1 MQLMRYINLF
11 SRVSNIST
19 TNCFVYNNQIMFG
32 VPQEKVSQAIGRD
45 ASNVKQLN
53 EILRKKIKIVAMP
66 EKDDRAGIEKFI
78 ASVIEPVEYN
88 KIEVKENIAIISAGR
103 VSKAALIGRNRSREK
118 ELSEILKNY
127 FHILKVK
134 IA

>member
-1 MQLMRYINLF
+1 
-11 SRVSNIST
+11 
-19 TNCFVYNNQIMFG
+19 
-32 VPQEKVSQAIGRD
+32 
-45 ASNVKQLN
+45 
-53 EILRKKIKIVAMP
+53 MP
-66 EKDDRAGIEKFI
+66 EKDDRAEIEKFI

-127 FHILKVK
+127 FHILKLK